1 MYFSLTWQPLSTE
14 LNTLVYM
21 KLKFFQKRKFWVR
34 SILFL
39 IVLPSLFLSVLVAL
53 VYKNQD
59 TIVEQL
65 VETLNDDFKGN
76 F

>member
-21 KLKFFQKRKFWVR
+21 KLKFFQKK
-34 SILFL
+34 ILGKKYSSL
-39 IVLPSLFLSVLVAL
+39 IVLSALLSVLVAL

-59 TIVEQL
+59 TI
-65 VETLNDDFKGN
+65 TC
-76 F
+76 